1 MYNFKMVQIKSAD
14 QVEPDYLWLNNDLAK
29 TISLPEDNHIELH
42 VGQLKRI
49 FKVVISN
56 KTKNNQILLHPTI
69 MKQLYLTAEHNY
81 GIKIINNV
89 IYLGPVVGIMADI
102 YNENGKLFGGQTLFI
117 QQLLAAGREIGEL
130 CFAFSPHSINWN
142 RNTITGYTYVKNAW
156 KKAVFPLPDVVYQRT
171 RGFSPVKMSIRQK
184 LSTQGVKLFNP
195 ILVGKWNTYKILSQ
209 NQNLANYLPD
219 TRLFNKF
226 SLIDTMTRNYQAVY
240 LKPVNGSQGR
250 NIIRVERHKN
260 RGYHYQFEVNK
271 QTVNGN
277 AHSLEQLQ
285 AVLKP
290 VIGNRTYI
298 IQREIKLL
306 KEKGRIV
313 DLRILVQKDHTGEW
327 AITGIAGRVGK
338 EGSITTNISAGG
350 NGCRLD
356 KLLSSNFADSQ
367 QQQNIETLVEYIA
380 LESAKSLEAGIGL
393 SGEMGVDIGIDRWG
407 KPWFIEANLRPARYI
422 FNLLNDRATRL
433 KSVERP
439 MLYCR
444 FLSSY

>member
-1 MYNFKMVQIKSAD
+1 MVQIKSAD
-14 QVEPDYLWLNNDLAK
+14 QVEPDYMWISKNLINNITLM
-29 TISLPEDNHIELH
+29 ENNHIELH
-42 VGQLKRI
+42 VGQLKRL

-56 KTKNNQILLHPTI
+56 KIKDNQILLHPTI
-69 MKQLYLTAEHNY
+69 IKQLCLTSEHNY
-81 GIKIINNV
+81 GINIVSNT

-117 QQLLAAGREIGEL
+117 QQLLTAGREIGEL
-130 CFAFSPHSINWN
+130 CFAFNPHSINWN
-142 RNTITGYTYVKNAW
+142 RKTITGYTYIKNRW
-156 KKAVFPLPDVVYQRT
+156 KKAVFPLPDVVYSRT

-184 LSTQGVKLFNP
+184 LSAQGVKLFNP
-195 ILVGKWNTYKILSQ
+195 VLVGKWNTYKILSK
-209 NQNLANYLPD
+209 NQSLYDYLPD
-219 TRLFNKF
+219 TRLFNNI
-226 SLIDTMTRNYQAVY
+226 SLIETMTRSYQAVY

-250 NIIRVERHKN
+250 NIIRIERLKN
-260 RGYHYQFEVNK
+260 RGYNYKFEVNK

-277 AHSLEQLQ
+277 THSLEQLQ
-285 AVLKP
+285 LLLKP

-298 IQREIKLL
+298 IQKEIKLL

-327 AITGIAGRVGK
+327 IITGIAGRVGK

-356 KLLSSNFADSQ
+356 ILLSSNFADSQ
-367 QQQNIETLVEYIA
+367 QQQNIKTLVEYIA
-380 LESAKSLEAGIGL
+380 LEAAKTLEAAIGL

-422 FNLLNDRATRL
+422 FNILNDRATRL

-444 FLSSY
+444 FLSGF

>member
-14 QVEPDYLWLNNDLAK
+14 QVEPDYMWISKNLINNITLM
-29 TISLPEDNHIELH
+29 ENNHIELH
-42 VGQLKRI
+42 VGQLKRL

-56 KTKNNQILLHPTI
+56 KIKDNQILLHPTI
-69 MKQLYLTAEHNY
+69 IKQLCLTSEHNY
-81 GIKIINNV
+81 GINIVSNT

-102 YNENGKLFGGQTLFI
+102 YNENGKLFGSQTLFI
-117 QQLLAAGREIGEL
+117 QQLLTAGREIGEL
-130 CFAFSPHSINWN
+130 CFAFNPHSINWN
-142 RNTITGYTYVKNAW
+142 RKTITGYTYIKNRW
-156 KKAVFPLPDVVYQRT
+156 KKAVFPLPDVVYSRT

-184 LSTQGVKLFNP
+184 LSAQGVKLFNP
-195 ILVGKWNTYKILSQ
+195 VLVGKWNTYKILSK
-209 NQNLANYLPD
+209 NQSLYDYLPD
-219 TRLFNKF
+219 TRLFNNI
-226 SLIDTMTRNYQAVY
+226 SLIETMTRSYQAVY

-250 NIIRVERHKN
+250 NIIRIERLKN
-260 RGYHYQFEVNK
+260 RGYNYKFEVNK
-271 QTVNGN
+271 QIVNGN
-277 AHSLEQLQ
+277 THSLEQLQ
-285 AVLKP
+285 LLLKP

-298 IQREIKLL
+298 IQKEIKLL

-327 AITGIAGRVGK
+327 IITGIAGRVGK

-356 KLLSSNFADSQ
+356 ILLSSNFADSQ
-367 QQQNIETLVEYIA
+367 QQQNIKTLVEYIA
-380 LESAKSLEAGIGL
+380 LEAAKTLEAGIGL

-422 FNLLNDRATRL
+422 FNILNDRATRL

-444 FLSSY
+444 FLSGF

>member
-14 QVEPDYLWLNNDLAK
+14 QVEPDYMWISKNLINNITLM
-29 TISLPEDNHIELH
+29 ENNHIELH
-42 VGQLKRI
+42 VGQLKRL

-56 KTKNNQILLHPTI
+56 KIKDNQILLHPTI
-69 MKQLYLTAEHNY
+69 IKQLCLTSEHNY
-81 GIKIINNV
+81 GINIVSNT

-102 YNENGKLFGGQTLFI
+102 YNENGKLFGSQTLFI
-117 QQLLAAGREIGEL
+117 QQLLTAGREIGEL
-130 CFAFSPHSINWN
+130 CFAFNPHSINWN
-142 RNTITGYTYVKNAW
+142 RKTITGYTYIKNRW
-156 KKAVFPLPDVVYQRT
+156 KKAVFPLPDVVYSRT

-184 LSTQGVKLFNP
+184 LSAQGVKLFNP
-195 ILVGKWNTYKILSQ
+195 VLVGKWNTYKILSK
-209 NQNLANYLPD
+209 NQSLYDYLPD
-219 TRLFNKF
+219 TRLFNNI
-226 SLIDTMTRNYQAVY
+226 SLIETMTRSYQAVY

-250 NIIRVERHKN
+250 NIIRIERLKN
-260 RGYHYQFEVNK
+260 RGYNYKFEVNK

-277 AHSLEQLQ
+277 THSLEQLQ
-285 AVLKP
+285 LLLKP

-298 IQREIKLL
+298 IQKEIKLL

-327 AITGIAGRVGK
+327 IITGIAGRVGK

-356 KLLSSNFADSQ
+356 ILLSSNFADSQ
-367 QQQNIETLVEYIA
+367 QQQNIKTLVEYIA
-380 LESAKSLEAGIGL
+380 LEAAKTLEAGIGL

-422 FNLLNDRATRL
+422 FNILNDRATRL

-444 FLSSY
+444 FLSGF

>member
-14 QVEPDYLWLNNDLAK
+14 QVEPDYMWISKNLINNITLM
-29 TISLPEDNHIELH
+29 ENNHIELH
-42 VGQLKRI
+42 VGQLKRL

-56 KTKNNQILLHPTI
+56 KIKDNQILLHPTI
-69 MKQLYLTAEHNY
+69 IKQLCLISEHNY
-81 GIKIINNV
+81 GINIVSNT

-117 QQLLAAGREIGEL
+117 QQLLTAGREIGEL
-130 CFAFSPHSINWN
+130 CFAFNPHSINWN
-142 RNTITGYTYVKNAW
+142 RKTITGYTYIKNRW
-156 KKAVFPLPDVVYQRT
+156 KKAVFPLPDVVYSRT

-184 LSTQGVKLFNP
+184 LSAQGVKLFNP
-195 ILVGKWNTYKILSQ
+195 VLVGKWNTYKILSK
-209 NQNLANYLPD
+209 NQSLYDYLPD
-219 TRLFNKF
+219 TRLFNNI
-226 SLIDTMTRNYQAVY
+226 SLIETMTRSYQAVY

-250 NIIRVERHKN
+250 NIIRIERLKN
-260 RGYHYQFEVNK
+260 RGYNYKFEVNK

-277 AHSLEQLQ
+277 KHSLEQLQ
-285 AVLKP
+285 LLLKP

-298 IQREIKLL
+298 IQKEIKLL

-327 AITGIAGRVGK
+327 IITGIAGRVGK

-356 KLLSSNFADSQ
+356 ILLSSNFADSQ
-367 QQQNIETLVEYIA
+367 QQQNIKTLVEYIA
-380 LESAKSLEAGIGL
+380 LEAAKTLEAAIGL

-422 FNLLNDRATRL
+422 FNILNDRATRL

-444 FLSSY
+444 FLSGF

>member
-14 QVEPDYLWLNNDLAK
+14 QVEPDYMWISKNLINNITLM
-29 TISLPEDNHIELH
+29 ENNHIELH
-42 VGQLKRI
+42 VGQLKRL
-49 FKVVISN
+49 FKVEISN
-56 KTKNNQILLHPTI
+56 KIKDNQILLHPTI
-69 MKQLYLTAEHNY
+69 IKQLCLTSEHNY
-81 GIKIINNV
+81 GINIVSNT

-117 QQLLAAGREIGEL
+117 QQLLTAGREIGEL
-130 CFAFSPHSINWN
+130 CFAFNPHSINWN
-142 RNTITGYTYVKNAW
+142 RKTITGYTYIKNRW
-156 KKAVFPLPDVVYQRT
+156 KKAVFPLPDVVYSRT

-184 LSTQGVKLFNP
+184 LSAQGVKLFNP
-195 ILVGKWNTYKILSQ
+195 VLVGKWNTYKILSK
-209 NQNLANYLPD
+209 NQSLYDYLPD
-219 TRLFNKF
+219 TRLFNNI
-226 SLIDTMTRNYQAVY
+226 SLIETMIRSYQAVY

-250 NIIRVERHKN
+250 NIIRIERLKN
-260 RGYHYQFEVNK
+260 RGYNYKFEVNK

-277 AHSLEQLQ
+277 THSLEQLQ
-285 AVLKP
+285 LLLKP

-298 IQREIKLL
+298 IQKEIKLL

-327 AITGIAGRVGK
+327 IITGIAGRVGK

-356 KLLSSNFADSQ
+356 ILLSSNFADSQ
-367 QQQNIETLVEYIA
+367 QQQNIKTLVEYIA
-380 LESAKSLEAGIGL
+380 LEAAKTLEAGIGL

-422 FNLLNDRATRL
+422 FNILNDRATRL

-444 FLSSY
+444 FLSGF

>member
-1 MYNFKMVQIKSAD
+1 MYNFKMVQIKYAD
-14 QVEPDYLWLNNDLAK
+14 QVEPDYLWLNKDLAK

-42 VGQLKRI
+42 VGQLKRL

-56 KTKNNQILLHPTI
+56 NIKDNQILLHPTI
-69 MKQLYLTAEHNY
+69 IKQLCLTSEHDY
-81 GIKIINNV
+81 GIRIINNV

-102 YNENGKLFGGQTLFI
+102 YNENGKIFGGQTLFI
-117 QQLLAAGREIGEL
+117 KQLLTAGREIGEL
-130 CFAFSPHSINWN
+130 CFAFSPLSINWN
-142 RNTITGYTYVKNAW
+142 RNTINGYTYVKNSW
-156 KKAVFPLPDVVYQRT
+156 KKAVFPLPDVVYPRT

-184 LSTQGVKLFNP
+184 LNAQGVKLFNP
-195 ILVGKWNTYKILSQ
+195 VLVGKWNTYKILCK
-209 NQNLANYLPD
+209 NQSLSDYLPD

-226 SLIDTMTRNYQAVY
+226 SLIDTMTRSYQAVY

-250 NIIRVERHKN
+250 NIIRVERYKN
-260 RGYHYQFEVNK
+260 RGYYYQFEVNK
-271 QTVNGN
+271 HTVKGS
-277 AHSLEQLQ
+277 AQSLEQLQ
-285 AVLKP
+285 SVLKP

-298 IQREIKLL
+298 IQRQIKLL
-306 KEKGRIV
+306 RDKDRIV

-327 AITGIAGRVGK
+327 VITGIAGRVGK

-356 KLLSSNFADSQ
+356 KLLCSNFTDNQ
-367 QQQNIETLVEYIA
+367 QQQNIKALVEYIA
-380 LESAKSLEAGIGL
+380 LESAKSLEASIGL

-407 KPWFIEANLRPARYI
+407 KPWFIEANLRPARHI
-422 FNLLNDRATRL
+422 FNILNDRATRL

-444 FLSSY
+444 FLSDF

>member
-1 MYNFKMVQIKSAD
+1 MVQIKSAD
-14 QVEPDYLWLNNDLAK
+14 QVEPDYMWISKNLINNITLM
-29 TISLPEDNHIELH
+29 ENNHIELH
-42 VGQLKRI
+42 VGQLKRL

-56 KTKNNQILLHPTI
+56 KIKDNQILLHPTI
-69 MKQLYLTAEHNY
+69 IKQLCLTSEHNY
-81 GIKIINNV
+81 GINIVSNT

-102 YNENGKLFGGQTLFI
+102 YNENGKLFGSQTLFI
-117 QQLLAAGREIGEL
+117 QQLLTAGREIGEL
-130 CFAFSPHSINWN
+130 CFAFNPHSINWN
-142 RNTITGYTYVKNAW
+142 RKTITGYTYIKNRW
-156 KKAVFPLPDVVYQRT
+156 KKAVFPLPDVVYSRT

-184 LSTQGVKLFNP
+184 LSAQGVKLFNP
-195 ILVGKWNTYKILSQ
+195 VLVGKWNTYKILSK
-209 NQNLANYLPD
+209 NQSLYDYLPD
-219 TRLFNKF
+219 TRLFNNI
-226 SLIDTMTRNYQAVY
+226 SLIETMTRSYQAVY

-250 NIIRVERHKN
+250 NIIRIERLKN
-260 RGYHYQFEVNK
+260 RGYNYKFEVNK
-271 QTVNGN
+271 QIVNGN
-277 AHSLEQLQ
+277 THSLEQLQ
-285 AVLKP
+285 LLLKP

-298 IQREIKLL
+298 IQKEIKLL

-327 AITGIAGRVGK
+327 IITGIAGRVGK

-356 KLLSSNFADSQ
+356 ILLSSNFADSQ
-367 QQQNIETLVEYIA
+367 QQQNIKTLVEYIA
-380 LESAKSLEAGIGL
+380 LEAAKTLEAGIGL

-422 FNLLNDRATRL
+422 FNILNDRATRL

-444 FLSSY
+444 FLSGF